1 MNFTTFIPEKHYETL
16 RSYWSQY
23 DWVAPELSLLPST
36 GYVVEVDSK
45 VVCACFVYQSNSK
58 MSIMDWVIA
67 DKEANKDVRKQAI
80 GLCISEATKATL
92 NAGYTHIYTVT
103 ATPVMIETYKLM
115 GFEPMETQ
123 ATSLV
128 YSNNNKEFLRG

>member
-1 MNFTTFIPEKHYETL
+1 MNFTTFIPEKHYESL

-23 DWVAPELSLLPST
+23 DWVAPELSVLPNT

-45 VVCACFVYQSNSK
+45 VVCACFVYETNSK
-58 MSIMDWVIA
+58 MAFMDWVIA
-67 DKEANKDVRKQAI
+67 DKDANKDIRKQAL
-80 GLCISEATKATL
+80 GLCLDSSIKTTL
-92 NAGYTHIYTVT
+92 SNGYTYIYTVT
-103 ATPVMIETYKLM
+103 ANNPLVETYKSI